1 MDFLWSG
8 IRQGWHLLVSGD
20 PYLDHLIVVTLKVTA
35 VSTIAALVVGLPLGL
50 VIGLGRFPGR
60 GVARALANIGL
71 VLPPVLVGLVLS
83 LLMFPAS
90 PLGRFHLLFTL
101 RGVYLAQSVLALPI
115 VTALTASAVT
125 SLPEGLI
132 DQARAFGASRTQQWA
147 LALREARFGIATATI
162 AAVGSALSEVGA
174 VVLVGGN
181 IEGSDQTLASAALE
195 KVNAGQFAEGV
206 AIAIVL
212 LGLIVLVVAALTALQ
227 VRGARFTAA
236 GRSSA

>member
-1 MDFLWSG
+1 MHFLWSG
-8 IRQGWHLLVSGD
+8 VRQGWHLLVSGD
-20 PYLDHLIVVTLKVTA
+20 PYLDHVIFVTLKVTA
-35 VSTIAALVVGLPLGL
+35 VSTVAALVIGLPLGVL
-50 VIGLGRFPGR
+50 IGLGRFRGR
-60 GVARALANIGL
+60 GVAQAIANIGL

-101 RGVYLAQSVLALPI
+101 HGVYLAQSVLALPI
-115 VTALTASAVT
+115 VTALTGSAVAA
-125 SLPEGLI
+125 LPAGLI
-132 DQARAFGASRTQQWA
+132 DQAEAFGASRARRWA
-147 LALREARFGIATATI
+147 LAIREARIGIAAATI

-195 KVNAGQFAEGV
+195 KVNAGQFAYGV

-212 LGLIVLVVAALTALQ
+212 FAMIVIVVAALTVLQ
-227 VRGARFTAA
+227 LRGARAA
-236 GRSSA
+236 R